1 MLANLRAI
9 PQRLLT
15 RFSPMVR
22 DTEAVIGDDADAKKA
37 LQDYTRAGESYRI
50 GAARS
55 TGKTARMTAC
65 LLLPVMAAAYMST
78 AQGATEEEQS
88 KACKADA
95 IKLCSEFI
103 PSKDKITACMQSKVK
118 QLSPGCRKMFK
129 QSK

>member
-9 PQRLLT
+9 PQRLLA
-15 RFSPMVR
+15 RFSPTTR
-22 DTEAVIGDDADAKKA
+22 ATDDAIADTAG
-37 LQDYTRAGESYRI
+37 DFETVREGSDAGEHHR
-50 GAARS
+50 ATTARM
-55 TGKTARMTAC
+55 TRMTAC
-65 LLLPVMAAAYMST
+65 LLLPVAAAAYMN
-78 AQGATEEEQS
+78 AAHGATEEEQS

-129 QSK
+129 NSK